1 MSRPGLAQPS
11 VSSALSSFDDLYP
24 EYSSQSLRDTSPLA
38 GELMSPGFSKQQ
50 RTHGS
55 PSMFSSLDDTES
67 DGRVKLPAIAKSA
80 WTPSSTK
87 RVGFERSVG
96 DADQRMNATAPPVMT
111 AQSPSRP
118 AVSMNASTAS
128 ISSTKSRNN
137 QFSSDNDAEDPDL
150 EGATGWFR

>member
-24 EYSSQSLRDTSPLA
+24 EYSSQSLRDGSPLA
-38 GELMSPGFSKQQ
+38 GEMLSPGVAKQQ

-55 PSMFSSLDDTES
+55 PSMFASLDDTEP
-67 DGRVKLPAIAKSA
+67 DGRVKLPSIHKSA

-87 RVGFERSVG
+87 RVGFERSV
-96 DADQRMNATAPPVMT
+96 DSVEQRMNSTAPPVMR

-118 AVSMNASTAS
+118 PPSMNASTS
-128 ISSTKSRNN
+128 SFSSTRSKSN
-137 QFSSDNDAEDPDL
+137 QFSSEADSEDPDL
-150 EGATGWFR
+150 EGKSVA